1 VPEEFPAQPTFTMNF
16 KILPKA
22 LLLLLGGCA
31 LLMGVWVRMAWP
43 AIGALAVFHACI
55 FVI

>member
-1 VPEEFPAQPTFTMNF
+1 MNF